1 MTYTQYKLIYATL
14 ALLSFFLMFAYD
26 SLFLACIFFVFVGLF
41 VSQNLKQ
48 GNDALKQK
56 IDSLPF
62 AINKHNFKA
71 DDQYLS
77 DDFLNGIAINYKEEQ
92 LALFSRDKQF
102 GEFTFKQVPFS
113 SIIDSEIREDNV
125 SVTQASKGSAI
136 AGSLVGGAIAGGA
149 GAIIG
154 GLSGKKTSSDKAHK
168 LTLLLTI
175 DDYSDPYVEIN
186 FINNPIGTPKLSPLF
201 DEARKQITK
210 WHKTFSLM
218 IQKKQNKM
226 NF

>member
-1 MTYTQYKLIYATL
+1 MTDTHYKIIYASL
-14 ALLSFFLMFAYD
+14 AFVSFILTFALD
-26 SLFLACIFFVFVGLF
+26 SLFFVLLFFVFLILYINK
-41 VSQNLKQ
+41 NLNQ
-48 GNDALKQK
+48 GNEVLKQK
-56 IDSLPF
+56 IDSLPI
-62 AINKHNFKA
+62 AINQHNFKA

-77 DDFLNGIAINYKEEQ
+77 DDFLKGIAINYENEQ
-92 LALFSRDKQF
+92 IALFIREKQF

-125 SVTQASKGSAI
+125 SVTQASKGSTI

-154 GLSGKKTSSDKAHK
+154 GLSGKKTSSDKTHK